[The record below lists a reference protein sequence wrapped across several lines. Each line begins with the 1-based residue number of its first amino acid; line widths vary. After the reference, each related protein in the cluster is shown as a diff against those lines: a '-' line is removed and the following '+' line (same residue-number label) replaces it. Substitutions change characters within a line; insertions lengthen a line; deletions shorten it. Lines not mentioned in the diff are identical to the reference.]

1 MDSTFRNSAVWS
13 LEGMEGLEV
22 TFPED
27 IVEVLVAMA
36 MAKDHLEVT
45 MEVVDMAVEAPEVE
59 VEAEAR
65 LDHHHQALGLGM
77 MIGTAGMA
85 SAVSMNRV
93 KFSMRKLPKVLSIST
108 QACRVESYGARK

>member
-13 LEGMEGLEV
+13 LEGMEGLEA

-27 IVEVLVAMA
+27 MAEVLAVMV
-36 MAKDHLEVT
+36 MVKDHLEAT
-45 MEVVDMAVEAPEVE
+45 MELTDMAVEAPEAE

-65 LDHHHQALGLGM
+65 PAHHRRAPGLGM

-108 QACRVESYGARK
+108 QACRVGSYGARK

>member
-1 MDSTFRNSAVWS
+1 MDNTFRSLAVVS

-27 IVEVLVAMA
+27 MAEVLVAMA
-36 MAKDHLEVT
+36 MAKDHLEAT
-45 MEVVDMAVEAPEVE
+45 MEVAGMAVEAPEAE

-77 MIGTAGMA
+77 MIGMAGTA
-85 SAVSMNRV
+85 SAAMDSSMS
-93 KFSMRKLPKVLSIST
+93 KAKSLMRKLPRVLSIST
-108 QACRVESYGARK
+108 PACQVG